1 MTRKDSTSA
10 LPVAALRPEET
21 DESGLGSFKLVK
33 YFSFSSLAVI
43 LAFTILLSWLI
54 SNNARTVMLR
64 QNEENS
70 RLLSENIN
78 QQVFRRFVLPA
89 LIRFG
94 DISLRKPE
102 QSEMLDAVINSIIE
116 GLQIESVSIYD
127 SSVNI
132 ISYSTDKKQMGRRD
146 MGGEEYY
153 SALAGKSSSRL
164 RYTGSVL
171 SLLHL
176 AGEVKCELTTY
187 TPFHQLVRDGV
198 EGQNIMGV
206 IEIRKD
212 LTTNYAHILHFQ
224 GRILLVSV
232 LLMGVLFV
240 VLRSI
245 VSRAGEKLE
254 RRAAERQKLK
264 EKLDHAERLAHLGTL
279 IATVSHELKSPLGI
293 VHSTAEMLQKRI
305 RKVAPES
312 EELAAIV
319 VKETERLNSIVVE
332 FLDFARPQ
340 DLHFESSDLNLI
352 VRNVL
357 DFLRGEMKRSGI
369 SLVTN
374 LDPALPELQLDA
386 EKIYRAL
393 LNIGPGSDSP
403 SFMRCLRS
411 TVPKSRLRVS
421 REKVPPLPFRCR
433 SMWPRNQTL
442 HSSGL
447 MGKTVGQREER
458 GCGSRRKKSSSATVW
473 GVKWDR
479 KLSLSA
485 GSPPDRRRHVGR
497 PDCLMMPR

>member
-393 LNIGPGSDSP
+393 LNIVVNAVQAMPEGGDLMVATWRRDDVVELSVADSGEGMSEEVQRQIFKPFYTRKRKGTGLGLAIVYAVLEKHGAEIAVESVEGEGST
-403 SFMRCLRS
+403 F
-411 TVPKSRLRVS
+411 T
-421 REKVPPLPFRCR
+421 
-433 SMWPRNQTL
+433 
-442 HSSGL
+442 
-447 MGKTVGQREER
+447 
-458 GCGSRRKKSSSATVW
+458 
-473 GVKWDR
+473 
-479 KLSLSA
+479 LSLPVDVAAESDVA
-485 GSPPDRRRHVGR
+485 
-497 PDCLMMPR
+497 